1 MAKNKTM
8 TAACWLSIAALPAL
22 VACGAPPDG
31 HEGEG
36 QGEPA
41 ATTETAAANR
51 AEAKQD
57 LVAPKTPEKLDT
69 DFCVQCVQ
77 IGNPTNPTI
86 VPGDPGTIVILP
98 ITPIIAPPVQAPIY
112 AVH

>member
-36 QGEPA
+36 QGEPTA
-41 ATTETAAANR
+41 TETATAPGAQ
-51 AEAKQD
+51 AKQD
-57 LVAPKTPEKLDT
+57 LAAPTTPEKLKNEY
-69 DFCVQCVQ
+69 CIYCGGVVVE
-77 IGNPTNPTI
+77 PTNPTI
-86 VPGDPGTIVILP
+86 VPGDPGTIVVVP
-98 ITPIIAPPVQAPIY
+98 IIPIIAPPVQAPIY